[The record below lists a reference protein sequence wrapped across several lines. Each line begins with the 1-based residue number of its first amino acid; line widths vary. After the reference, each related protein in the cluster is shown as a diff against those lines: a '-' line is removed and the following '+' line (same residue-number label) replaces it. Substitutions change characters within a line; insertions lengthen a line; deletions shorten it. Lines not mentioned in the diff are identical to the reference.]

1 MWKNLRDVDLVVWL
15 STVCWLC
22 GLLIFEWRWKWSFPA
37 VIYLV
42 TLPCIV
48 RAYVM
53 VLRNPILI
61 MARQPIVP
69 YIYMAVFT
77 VVAIC
82 LGPIGLAFSLAVVDD
97 RKKSLEEEVIKWHM
111 KLREKYGDPIRR
123 CINPQLAE
131 LIESERS
138 YLYSLRE
145 LESRILTPI
154 QQDSEQVCMQADE
167 IKMLV
172 NQFPEIIGLVRCFVN
187 QLDTCINDEG
197 VVQAFLDFT
206 QHFKMYA
213 TLVVNLFGHRPWIK
227 LQMQRN
233 AQFRTFVNRALEQ
246 ATHQSLDDYFIMP
259 VQRVTRYPMLFK
271 GVDAR
276 CFRESENLAK
286 HVNMAMALDQ
296 TMNVPV
302 YCIALAKEELKA
314 ANRRLER
321 DRTYLTW
328 LCAAMAVWIALSSM
342 LKK

>member
-1 MWKNLRDVDLVVWL
+1 MWSKLREVDPVVWW
-15 STVCWLC
+15 STICWLYA
-22 GLLIFEWRWKWSFPA
+22 LLIFEWRWKWSFPA
-37 VIYLV
+37 VGYLL
-42 TLPCIV
+42 TLPFIV
-48 RAYVM
+48 SAYVI
-53 VLRNPILI
+53 VLRNPIVI

-77 VVAIC
+77 AITIC
-82 LGPIGLAFSLAVVDD
+82 LGPIGLAFSLGVVVDRQRIID
-97 RKKSLEEEVIKWHM
+97 ENWQKSYMELRK
-111 KLREKYGDPIRR
+111 RYGDPIRC

-131 LIESERS
+131 LIETEHS

-145 LESRILTPI
+145 LETCILAPI
-154 QQDSEQVCMQADE
+154 QQDPEQVAMQSDD

-172 NQFPEIIGLVRCFVN
+172 NQFPEIIGLVQCFVN
-187 QLDTCINDEG
+187 QLDTCVNDEG
-197 VVQAFLDFT
+197 VVQAFLYFT

-227 LQMQRN
+227 LQMQQN
-233 AQFRTFVNRALEQ
+233 ARFHTFVKGALDK

-276 CFRESENLAK
+276 CFQESENLAK
-286 HVNMAMALDQ
+286 HVNMAMSLDQ
-296 TMNVPV
+296 TMKVPV
-302 YCIALAKEELKA
+302 YCIDLVKAELTI

-321 DRTYLTW
+321 ERTYLTW
-328 LCAAMAVWIALSSM
+328 LCTAMAVWIALL